1 LADGL
6 EVAMKTIVLASAKGG
21 VGKSTLSAHL
31 AIAAEAASVGS
42 VVLLDTDPQ
51 ASLSKWW
58 NKRRADTPGFAGI
71 KGSLSATLA
80 QLDKAGIAL
89 AIIDTPPSLSASI
102 DATVA
107 TADLVLIPVTPSP
120 IDLEAVGS
128 TVDVVD
134 RVGRQRAFVVNK
146 AKRNSLLTADTA
158 DALQRHGDVVP
169 VLIEDRLDYRTGMIQ
184 GNTAQE
190 YAPKGKA
197 AAEMRDLW
205 GYIAERLV

>member
-1 LADGL
+1 
-6 EVAMKTIVLASAKGG
+6 MKTLVLASAKGG

-31 AIAAEAASVGS
+31 AIAAEAAGVGS

-102 DATVA
+102 DATVRV
-107 TADLVLIPVTPSP
+107 ADLVLIPVTPSP
-120 IDLEAVGS
+120 IDLEAIGS
-128 TVDVVD
+128 
-134 RVGRQRAFVVNK
+134 
-146 AKRNSLLTADTA
+146 
-158 DALQRHGDVVP
+158 
-169 VLIEDRLDYRTGMIQ
+169 
-184 GNTAQE
+184 
-190 YAPKGKA
+190 
-197 AAEMRDLW
+197 
-205 GYIAERLV
+205 